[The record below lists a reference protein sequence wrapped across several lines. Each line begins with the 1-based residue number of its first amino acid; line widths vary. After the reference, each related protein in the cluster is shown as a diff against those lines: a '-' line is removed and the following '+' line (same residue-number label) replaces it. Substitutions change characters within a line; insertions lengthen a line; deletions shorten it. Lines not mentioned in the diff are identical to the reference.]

1 MKRSFTPLLAGLA
14 MACASPNWATAQRQE
29 FKQHI
34 SKEFTL
40 DKGVN
45 GTLAL
50 YNLNG
55 PIDIVGYAGDKIL
68 VEIDEMISADDT
80 ATLETGKREFKLG
93 FAQTPD
99 TIQVYIAE
107 PYDSRPHKW
116 ENRWN
121 YNDNRRIEYEYQLG
135 FIIKVPF
142 NTSLDISTVNEG
154 DIQVRDVTGSL
165 RVNNVNGPITI
176 KNAKGVTRARTINGD
191 VTVNY
196 TDLPPGESDYYTLNG
211 TLSVTY
217 PAALSADLQFKSMN
231 GAFYTDFPNLE
242 VLPVRVTKN
251 VQKSGATTVY
261 KLNIDKQVRVGSGGK
276 LFKFETMNGN
286 IYIKKQS

>member
-1 MKRSFTPLLAGLA
+1 
-14 MACASPNWATAQRQE
+14 
-29 FKQHI
+29 
-34 SKEFTL
+34 
-40 DKGVN
+40 
-45 GTLAL
+45 
-50 YNLNG
+50 
-55 PIDIVGYAGDKIL
+55 
-68 VEIDEMISADDT
+68 
-80 ATLETGKREFKLG
+80 
-93 FAQTPD
+93 
-99 TIQVYIAE
+99 
-107 PYDSRPHKW
+107 
-116 ENRWN
+116 
-121 YNDNRRIEYEYQLG
+121 
-135 FIIKVPF
+135 VPF

-154 DIQVRDVTGSL
+154 DIQVKDVTGSL

-196 TDLPPGESDYYTLNG
+196 ADLPPGESDYYTLNG

-231 GAFYTDFPNLE
+231 GAFYTDFSNLE
-242 VLPVRVTKN
+242 ILPVRVTKN
-251 VQKSGATTVY
+251 VEKSGARTVY

>member
-1 MKRSFTPLLAGLA
+1 MKKSFTPLLAGLA
-14 MACASPNWATAQRQE
+14 MACAFPNGAIAQRQE
-29 FKQHI
+29 YKQHI

-68 VEIDEMISADDT
+68 VEIDELISADDST
-80 ATLETGKREFKLG
+80 TLETGKREFKLG
-93 FAQTPD
+93 FDQTPD

-116 ENRWN
+116 EGRWS

-154 DIQVRDVTGSL
+154 DIQVKDVTGSL

-176 KNAKGVTRARTINGD
+176 KNAKGITRARTINGD

-196 TDLPPGESDYYTLNG
+196 ADLPPGESDYYTLNG

-251 VQKSGATTVY
+251 VEKSGATTVY
-261 KLNIDKQVRVGSGGK
+261 KLNIDKQVRIGSGGK